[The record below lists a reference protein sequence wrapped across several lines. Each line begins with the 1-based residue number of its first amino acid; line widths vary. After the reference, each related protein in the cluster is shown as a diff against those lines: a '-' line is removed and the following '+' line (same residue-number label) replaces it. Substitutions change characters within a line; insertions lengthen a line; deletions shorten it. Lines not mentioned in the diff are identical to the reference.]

1 MRMNNE
7 TKLVFALEHIAHL
20 EDLIVDNE
28 YETYL
33 SQSLSTMKYELIR
46 QLSLEQNRK
55 EEKMTTEEKRDY
67 STVPEAIGCSN
78 DGDPIIQ
85 VRNIRKW
92 YQVNKGLPIIGSHD
106 WLKAVDDVSFDVP
119 SGKTIGLVG
128 ESGCGK
134 TTTAK
139 MVLGLE
145 EPSTDG
151 GVPVGSIYFEGQD
164 VTTLTSA
171 GKREMRRS
179 VQAVFQDPW
188 SSLNPRMRV
197 NTIIGEPLEINTTMT
212 KKERNTRAGDLLAE
226 VGLNPYQGNL
236 YPHEFSGGQR
246 QRIGIARAL
255 ALNPKLI
262 VLDEPVSALDVSIRA
277 QIMNL
282 LVDLQNEHDLA
293 SVSYTHLTLPTKR
306 IV

>member
-1 MRMNNE
+1 
-7 TKLVFALEHIAHL
+7 
-20 EDLIVDNE
+20 
-28 YETYL
+28 
-33 SQSLSTMKYELIR
+33 
-46 QLSLEQNRK
+46 
-55 EEKMTTEEKRDY
+55 MTTEEKKDY

-164 VTTLTSA
+164 VTSLSSA

-246 QRIGIARAL
+246 QRISIARAL
-255 ALNPKLI
+255 ATQPRLL
-262 VLDEPVSALDVSIRA
+262 VCDEPTSALDVSIQA
-277 QIMNL
+277 QILNL
-282 LVDLQNEHDLA
+282 LKDLQEQLNLTILFISHDLPVVRQMCDRIGVLKDGRLCEIA
-293 SVSYTHLTLPTKR
+293 NSEDLFVKPQHEYTKELLRLMPK
-306 IV
+306 IESIYE

>member
-1 MRMNNE
+1 
-7 TKLVFALEHIAHL
+7 
-20 EDLIVDNE
+20 
-28 YETYL
+28 
-33 SQSLSTMKYELIR
+33 
-46 QLSLEQNRK
+46 
-55 EEKMTTEEKRDY
+55 MTTTEKRDY
-67 STVPEAIGCSN
+67 STVPSAIGCSN

-92 YQVNKGLPIIGSHD
+92 YQVNKGLPIIGSFD

-119 SGKTIGLVG
+119 AGKTIGLVG

-145 EPSTDG
+145 NPSTDG
-151 GVPVGSIYFEGQD
+151 EVPVGSIYFQGED
-164 VTTLTSA
+164 VTQLSGA
-171 GKREMRRS
+171 GRREMRRS

-197 NTIIGEPLEINTTMT
+197 NTIISEPLEINTTMT
-212 KKERNTRAGDLLAE
+212 KKERDTRAGDLLAV

-246 QRIGIARAL
+246 QRISIARAL
-255 ALNPKLI
+255 ATQPRLL
-262 VLDEPVSALDVSIRA
+262 VCDEPTSALDVSIQA
-277 QIMNL
+277 QILNL
-282 LVDLQNEHDLA
+282 LKDLQEQLNLTILFISHDLPVVRQMCDRIA
-293 SVSYTHLTLPTKR
+293 VLKNGKLCEVSMTEELFKNPSHEYTKELLTLMPK
-306 IV
+306 IESIYS

>member
-1 MRMNNE
+1 
-7 TKLVFALEHIAHL
+7 
-20 EDLIVDNE
+20 
-28 YETYL
+28 
-33 SQSLSTMKYELIR
+33 
-46 QLSLEQNRK
+46 
-55 EEKMTTEEKRDY
+55 MTTEEKRDY
-67 STVPEAIGCSN
+67 SSVPEAIGCSN

-119 SGKTIGLVG
+119 AGQTVGLVG

-145 EPSTDG
+145 DPSTDG

-164 VTTLTSA
+164 VTTLSSA
-171 GKREMRRS
+171 GRREMRRS

-212 KKERNTRAGDLLAE
+212 KKKEILE
-226 VGLNPYQGNL
+226 QVIY
-236 YPHEFSGGQR
+236 
-246 QRIGIARAL
+246 
-255 ALNPKLI
+255 
-262 VLDEPVSALDVSIRA
+262 
-277 QIMNL
+277 
-282 LVDLQNEHDLA
+282 
-293 SVSYTHLTLPTKR
+293 
-306 IV
+306 

>member
-1 MRMNNE
+1 
-7 TKLVFALEHIAHL
+7 
-20 EDLIVDNE
+20 
-28 YETYL
+28 
-33 SQSLSTMKYELIR
+33 
-46 QLSLEQNRK
+46 
-55 EEKMTTEEKRDY
+55 MTTEEKRDY

-262 VLDEPVSALDVSIRA
+262 VLDEPVSA
-277 QIMNL
+277 
-282 LVDLQNEHDLA
+282 
-293 SVSYTHLTLPTKR
+293 
-306 IV
+306 